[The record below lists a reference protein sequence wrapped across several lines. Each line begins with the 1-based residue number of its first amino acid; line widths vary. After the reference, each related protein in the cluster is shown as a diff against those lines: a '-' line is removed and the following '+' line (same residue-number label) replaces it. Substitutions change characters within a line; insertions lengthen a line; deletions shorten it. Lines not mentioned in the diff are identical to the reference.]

1 MFKVGD
7 WVTQSDEYYRLW
19 GKNTTFHL
27 KIKKIID
34 DVIFLDGEILLSQST
49 YHGNKPRKI
58 NSLHKDYLKLDTQHM
73 RKLKL
78 RILNDKSRK

>member
-7 WVTQSDEYYRLW
+7 WVTQSDEYYNLW
-19 GKNTTFHL
+19 GINTRFHL
-27 KIKKIID
+27 KVIKIID
-34 DVIFLDGEILLSQST
+34 DVIFLDGDILIK
-49 YHGNKPRKI
+49 YAYNKRRKKI
-58 NSLHKDYLKLDTQHM
+58 NSLHKSYLKLDTQHM